1 MHIDSSYPQVS
12 TGQGGQE
19 AVAGLLQSLVGQK
32 RQQHQHIANKG
43 QQDQQ
48 TKDAACRKADVTS
61 TVKSCSKT
69 NVTLRRA
76 YSKTSVITVSVK
88 NRLGTEKQM

>member
-1 MHIDSSYPQVS
+1 MKILFSSHPQVS

-19 AVAGLLQSLVGQK
+19 AVAGLLQSLVGQQS
-32 RQQHQHIANKG
+32 QQHQGIANQG

-61 TVKSCSKT
+61 KQKSGLQKSRC
-69 NVTLRRA
+69 NI
-76 YSKTSVITVSVK
+76 ITQ
-88 NRLGTEKQM
+88 E